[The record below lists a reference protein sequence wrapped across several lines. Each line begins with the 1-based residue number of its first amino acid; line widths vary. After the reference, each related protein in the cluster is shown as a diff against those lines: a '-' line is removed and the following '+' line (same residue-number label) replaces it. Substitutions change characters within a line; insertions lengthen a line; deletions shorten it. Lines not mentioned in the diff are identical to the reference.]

1 MSVTMF
7 YRVCVTDFNADLAKC
22 GYDFGEIKGRH
33 KDAFTA
39 DREASKASKGA
50 VSPSQMAFELT
61 SDEKLE
67 VGDKP
72 VELVWNAYVERIRQR
87 EVRKCADIIEKM
99 KTGVSAEEAC
109 QYLVPTDE
117 YNRDM
122 EFDEWCDKFSE
133 PAQKL
138 IEENERRLQQKAEE
152 KAKQASVV
160 SSFESAASEI
170 TYSFPAVKGI
180 QASKEFYIA
189 QVPFKYL
196 VKFFTFADESLPA
209 ELRAQRKVNVK
220 HANEIGQYVIDNR
233 DEYVLPSLTVS
244 VNEAMGF
251 DPLNVDGLAD
261 RLGVLRIP
269 LTAKLLI
276 SDGQHRATAARYF
289 LSQDKSLGDETVP
302 VTFFY
307 DEGLERSKQIF
318 ADLNANLSKPN
329 AAISSLYDLRNPF
342 NKFVLD
348 ALERHPEI
356 NGLVDKEQTTIGGK
370 SEKVWSLVHWKKFVE
385 KLLNVKEKSFI
396 NIDEEKMDSMNL
408 FFDLVLTEL
417 TGKIRLWQKVIHDEI
432 SSEELRNYN
441 VAGHAVFL
449 ESVALALSGMCES
462 DEDTVKAAID
472 KIASVPTAK
481 DASHWNNRCVVAGRM
496 IKSVDSVK
504 LTAAYLRQV
513 AELELSDSMKE
524 AISRHG
530 LAA

>member
-22 GYDFGEIKGRH
+22 GYDFGEIKSRH

-39 DREASKASKGA
+39 DRAASKASKGDS
-50 VSPSQMAFELT
+50 SPSQMAFELT
-61 SDEKLE
+61 TDEKLE

-72 VELVWNAYVERIRQR
+72 VELVWNAYIKCNRQR
-87 EVRKCADIIEKM
+87 EVRKCADIMEKM
-99 KTGVSAEEAC
+99 KTGESAEEAC
-109 QYLVPTDE
+109 KYLVPLDE

-133 PAQKL
+133 SAQKL
-138 IEENERRLQQKAEE
+138 IEENEKRIQQKAEE
-152 KAKQASVV
+152 EAKRASIV
-160 SSFESAASEI
+160 SSFESAASEM

-180 QASKEFYIA
+180 QAKKEFYIA

-209 ELRAQRKVNVK
+209 ELRAQRKVNIK
-220 HANEIGQYVIDNR
+220 HANEIGQYVVDNR
-233 DEYVLPSLTVS
+233 EDYVLPCLTVS
-244 VNEAMGF
+244 VNEAMVF
-251 DPLNVDGLAD
+251 DPLNVNGLAD
-261 RLGVLRIP
+261 RLGVIRIP

-276 SDGQHRATAARYF
+276 NDGQHRRQAAEFFMKY
-289 LSQDKSLGDETVP
+289 DKTLGDETVP
-302 VTFFY
+302 VTFYY

-318 ADLNANLSKPN
+318 ADLNANLSKPS
-329 AAISSLYDLRNPF
+329 AAINALYDLRNPF

-356 NGLVDKEQTTIGGK
+356 NELVDKEQTTIGGK

-385 KLLNVKEKSFI
+385 KLLNAKEKSFI
-396 NIDEEKMDSMNL
+396 NIDDEKLDSMNQ

-417 TGKIRLWQKVIHDEI
+417 TGKIRLWQKVINNEI

-462 DEDTVKAAID
+462 DEETVKEAID

-496 IKSVDSVK
+496 VKTVDSVK
-504 LTAAYLRQV
+504 VTAAYLRQV
-513 AELELSDSMKE
+513 AELDLSESMKE
-524 AISRHG
+524 AVSRHG

>member
-1 MSVTMF
+1 MSITMF
-7 YRVCVTDFNADLAKC
+7 YRVCVNDFNAEIEKC
-22 GYDFGEIKGRH
+22 GYDFGEVKGRH
-33 KDAFTA
+33 KDILTA
-39 DREASKASKGA
+39 EREVKKANKSPLN
-50 VSPSQMAFELT
+50 PSQMVFELT
-61 SDEKLE
+61 TDNKLE

-72 VELVWNAYVERIRQR
+72 IELVWNTYVECNYQR

-99 KTGVSAEEAC
+99 KTGESAEEAC
-109 QYLVPTDE
+109 KYLVPLDE

-133 PAQKL
+133 LAQKL
-138 IEENERRLQQKAEE
+138 IEENEKRIQQKAEE
-152 KAKQASVV
+152 EAKRASIV
-160 SSFESAASEI
+160 SSFESAASEM

-180 QASKEFYIA
+180 QAKKEFYIA

-209 ELRAQRKVNVK
+209 ELRAQRKVNIK

-233 DEYVLPSLTVS
+233 EDYVLPCLTVS
-244 VNEAMGF
+244 VNEAMVF
-251 DPLNVDGLAD
+251 DPLNVNGLAD
-261 RLGVLRIP
+261 RLGVIRIP
-269 LTAKLLI
+269 LTAKLVI
-276 SDGQHRATAARYF
+276 NDGQHRRQAAEFFIKY
-289 LSQDKSLGDETVP
+289 DKTLGDETVP
-302 VTFFY
+302 VTLYY

-318 ADLNANLSKPN
+318 ADLNANLSKPS
-329 AAISSLYDLRNPF
+329 AAINALYDMRNPF
-342 NKFVLD
+342 NKFVLG

-356 NGLVDKEQTTIGGK
+356 NELVDKEQTTIGVK

-396 NIDEEKMDSMNL
+396 NIDEEKLDSMNH

-417 TGKIRLWQKVIHDEI
+417 TGKIRLWQKVINDEI
-432 SSEELRNYN
+432 SSEELRTYN

-462 DEDTVKAAID
+462 DEETVKEAID
-472 KIASVPTAK
+472 KIASIPTAK

-496 IKSVDSVK
+496 VKTVDSVK
-504 LTAAYLRQV
+504 VTAAYLRQV
-513 AELELSDSMKE
+513 AELELSESMKE
-524 AISRHG
+524 AVSRHG